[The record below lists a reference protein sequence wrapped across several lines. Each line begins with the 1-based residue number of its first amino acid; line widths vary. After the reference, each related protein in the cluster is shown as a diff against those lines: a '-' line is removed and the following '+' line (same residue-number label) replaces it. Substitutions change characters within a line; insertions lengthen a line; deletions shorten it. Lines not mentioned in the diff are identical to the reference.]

1 MKPSIAVLNPTC
13 LEVAAAHRAWVEAR
27 GAILRAEPAWK
38 ELSPAQVDEAVG
50 EAQAVVLPAPA
61 LGRQALNE
69 LMARH
74 PALQVYAIAASGYD
88 WLDVEE
94 ATRQGVLVTNSLPP
108 AGAEV
113 VADLAWG
120 LLLAV
125 ARQLPHHHRL
135 IQQGDH
141 TRGLGVSAWGKTL
154 GIVGLGRIGQAM
166 ARRAAGFEM
175 RVLAATP
182 RPDRA
187 FAAAHGIEVVG
198 LDELLG
204 QSDFVSLH
212 CRLNEQTRGLLGARE
227 LGLMKTRAILI
238 NTARRELVVEAALE
252 AALLGGHL
260 GGAGLDDPPS
270 RPDSPL
276 LNLPGVVFAP
286 HLGNRAIEGIHAVFR
301 GALEC
306 ALDALEGRRPAWVVN
321 PQVYALPAFRLARP
335 TRGERE

>member
-1 MKPSIAVLNPTC
+1 VKPSIAVLNPTC
-13 LEVAAAHRAWVEAR
+13 LEIAGEHRAWVESR
-27 GAILRAEPAWK
+27 GAILRAEPAWGQ
-38 ELSPAQVDEAVG
+38 LQPSQVDEAVG

-61 LGRQALNE
+61 LGRQALNK

-74 PALQVYAIAASGYD
+74 LSLRVYAIAASGYD

-94 ATRQGVLVTNSLPP
+94 ATRQGVLVTNSLPQE
-108 AGAEV
+108 GAEV

-120 LLLAV
+120 LLLAA

-135 IQQGDH
+135 IQQGGH
-141 TRGLGVSAWGKTL
+141 TRGIGVSAWGKTL

-166 ARRAAGFEM
+166 ARRARGFEM

-187 FAAAHGIEVVG
+187 FAAAYGVEVVD
-198 LDELLG
+198 LDDLLRR
-204 QSDFVSLH
+204 SDFVSLH
-212 CRLNEQTRGLLGARE
+212 ARLNEQTRGMIGARE
-227 LGLMKTRAILI
+227 LALMKTGAILI

-252 AALLGGHL
+252 AALLAGHL
-260 GGAGLDDPPS
+260 GGAGLDDPPT
-270 RPDSPL
+270 RPDSSL
-276 LNLPGVVFAP
+276 LHLPGVVFAP
-286 HLGNRAIEGIHAVFR
+286 HLGNRAVEGIHAVFR

-321 PQVYALPAFRLARP
+321 PQVYTLPADQRRFALH
-335 TRGERE
+335 

>member
-1 MKPSIAVLNPTC
+1 MKHCIAVLNPTC
-13 LEVAAAHRAWVEAR
+13 LEVAVAHRAWVAAR
-27 GAILRAEPAWK
+27 GAMLRAEPAWR
-38 ELSPAQVDEAVG
+38 ELRPAQVDQAVG

-74 PALQVYAIAASGYD
+74 PSLQVYAIAASGYD

-94 ATRQGVLVTNSLPP
+94 ATRQGVLVTNSLPRE
-108 AGAEV
+108 GAEV

-120 LLLAV
+120 LLLAA

-141 TRGLGVSAWGKTL
+141 SRGIGVSVWGKNL

-166 ARRAAGFEM
+166 ARRARGFEM
-175 RVLAATP
+175 RVLAAAP
-182 RPDRA
+182 RPDQA
-187 FAAAHGIEVVG
+187 FAAAHGVEVVE
-198 LDELLG
+198 LDELLR

-212 CRLNEQTRGLLGARE
+212 ARLNDQTRGLLGAPE
-227 LGLMKTRAILI
+227 LALMKTGAILI
-238 NTARRELVVEAALE
+238 NTARRELVAEVALE
-252 AALLGGHL
+252 AALLAGRL

-276 LNLPGVVFAP
+276 LHLPGVVFAP
-286 HLGNRAIEGIHAVFR
+286 HLGNRAHEGIHAVFR
-301 GALEC
+301 GALEG

-321 PQVYALPAFRLARP
+321 PEVYALPAAQRRFALH
-335 TRGERE
+335 

>member
-1 MKPSIAVLNPTC
+1 MKPCIAVLNPTC
-13 LEVAAAHRAWVEAR
+13 LEIAEAHRAWVEAR
-27 GAILRAEPAWK
+27 GAILRAEPAWRQ
-38 ELSPAQVDEAVG
+38 LQPAQVDQAVA

-94 ATRQGVLVTNSLPP
+94 ATRQGVLVTNSLPRE
-108 AGAEV
+108 GAEV

-120 LLLAV
+120 LLLAA

-141 TRGLGVSAWGKTL
+141 TRGTGVSAWGKTL
-154 GIVGLGRIGQAM
+154 GIIGLGRIGQAM
-166 ARRAAGFEM
+166 ARRAQGFDM
-175 RVLAATP
+175 KVLAAAP

-187 FAAAHGIEVVG
+187 FAAAHGVEVVD
-198 LDELLG
+198 LDTLLR

-212 CRLNEQTRGLLGARE
+212 ARLNDQTRGLLGVRE
-227 LGLMKTRAILI
+227 LELMKTGAILI

-252 AALLGGHL
+252 AALLAGRL

-276 LNLPGVVFAP
+276 LGLPGVVFTP

-301 GALEC
+301 GALEG
-306 ALDALEGRRPAWVVN
+306 ALDALEGRRPTWVVN
-321 PQVYALPAFRLARP
+321 PQVYSLPANQQRFKLH
-335 TRGERE
+335 